1 MEAVYIRKIG
11 DKLKE
16 NTIDG
21 IQALS
26 LFTLIL
32 YHCMIFIIIILHQ
45 INMQFNINRGGTVVD
60 EFESQPL
67 ACEIVASD
75 MRLSGGCAGY
85 SAFFHH
91 LQLASHD
98 LAII

>member
-1 MEAVYIRKIG
+1 M
-11 DKLKE
+11 
-16 NTIDG
+16 
-21 IQALS
+21 
-26 LFTLIL
+26 
-32 YHCMIFIIIILHQ
+32 IILHQ
-45 INMQFNINRGGTVVD
+45 MNMQFNTIRVGTVVH

-85 SAFFHH
+85 STFFNH